1 MVAEISNLDL
11 LIRLALAAVLGGL
24 VGFER
29 EHLKRPAGLRTNMM
43 VCVGSALITLTSIF
57 AISGSDPA
65 RIAAGIVTGIGFIG
79 AGTIFRAENRIIG
92 LTTAASLWA
101 VAGIGMAV
109 GAGFYFP
116 AFVASVLIFVIL
128 ELRFMEVKGKG
139 KGKKIR

>member
-1 MVAEISNLDL
+1 MIAEISNLDL
-11 LIRLALAAVLGGL
+11 LIRLALAAALGGL

-128 ELRFMEVKGKG
+128 ELRFMEVKGKR
-139 KGKKIR
+139 KKIR

>member
-1 MVAEISNLDL
+1 MIAEISNLDL
-11 LIRLALAAVLGGL
+11 LIRLALAAALGGL

-128 ELRFMEVKGKG
+128 ELRFKEVKGKR
-139 KGKKIR
+139 KKIR